1 MINLTNCS
9 EKDNDRVELLNNRVS
24 FSDNTL
30 LQFWDTIR
38 VPMAIDALLFVAD
51 LDPERLCIA
60 IPLTPNSI
68 PAKQTPMVVVVL
80 DSDLVTFRQCRDL
93 FTDRGE
99 KHQAKGLPGLLLGYG
114 SAVPFIDG
122 KYTSTG
128 RLLQGIRALLDKAKA
143 AGESKAYIIGVEA
156 GIFSRLDRRA
166 RSSDSRPLVVSDAAR
181 LPLGLEEWPVPQ
193 DLLKRFQGETLEY
206 RFVRQMMLRAKD
218 VELPVLILGETGTGK
233 SVIAR
238 AIHDFGNRHGR
249 FVEVNCS
256 AIPSELLESEL
267 FGHVPGAFTDAKAAK
282 TGLWELADG
291 GTLFLDEV
299 GDLTSA
305 HQVKVLHALQEGRI
319 RLVGGTTEIQ
329 VYARVIAATN
339 RNLYAMMQAN
349 QFRQDLYYRLRQLV
363 IYAPVLRG
371 NPANISVLAQAQWKR
386 LRGPAAQLNSDVL
399 KELCAMRWPG
409 NVREL
414 NSFLGALN
422 SFHKCDELRVEHVRE
437 LQTYFA
443 TVPDGY
449 FVNVEDPSYHRI
461 ECLRHLR
468 RTDEVM
474 HACES
479 QLKPLIGGQSLE
491 MQTRNLLGQTRAELQ
506 FLLDSR
512 LLFHSQ
518 QTYDAVALLGND
530 LDHLLALPEDAV
542 RVQFRFFNDSM
553 QPHMHQAI
561 GRIFTEVQLLMGES

>member
-1 MINLTNCS
+1 
-9 EKDNDRVELLNNRVS
+9 
-24 FSDNTL
+24 
-30 LQFWDTIR
+30 
-38 VPMAIDALLFVAD
+38 MAIDALLFVAGSE
-51 LDPERLCIA
+51 PERLSIA

-68 PAKQTPMVVVVL
+68 PTRQTPLVVVVL
-80 DSDLVTFRQCRDL
+80 DRDLASFRQGGEL

-99 KHQAKGLPGLLLGYG
+99 KHEAKGLPALLLGFD
-114 SAVPFIDG
+114 STVPFIDG

-128 RLLQGIRALLDKAKA
+128 RLLQGIRALLEKAKA
-143 AGESKAYIIGVEA
+143 TGESKAYIIGIEA
-156 GIFSRLDRRA
+156 GIFSRLGKRA
-166 RSSDSRPLVVSDAAR
+166 RSGDARPLVTSSPAK
-181 LPLGLEEWPVPQ
+181 LPLGLEEWPVPSE
-193 DLLKRFQGETLEY
+193 LTKRFQGETLEY

-238 AIHDFGNRHGR
+238 AIHDFGNRQGR

-256 AIPSELLESEL
+256 AIPAELLESEL
-267 FGHVPGAFTDAKAAK
+267 FGHVAGAFTDAKAAK
-282 TGLWELADG
+282 TGLWELADR

-299 GDLTSA
+299 GDLTLA
-305 HQVKVLHALQEGRI
+305 HQVKVLHALQEGKI
-319 RLVGGTTEIQ
+319 RRVGGTTEIQ
-329 VYARVIAATN
+329 VHARVIAATN
-339 RNLYAMMQAN
+339 RNLYAMMQAS

-371 NPANISVLAQAQWKR
+371 HPTNIGALAQVQWKK
-386 LRGPAAQLNSDVL
+386 LRGPTAELNSDVL

-422 SFHKCDELRVEHVRE
+422 SFHRCDELRVEHIRE

-443 TVPDGY
+443 TVPDGS

-468 RTDEVM
+468 RADEVM
-474 HACES
+474 HACEL
-479 QLKPLIGGQSLE
+479 QLKSLVGGRALGT
-491 MQTRNLLGQTRAELQ
+491 QTRNQLDQTRAELQ

-512 LLFHSQ
+512 LLFRSQ
-518 QTYDAVALLGND
+518 QTYDAVALLGDD
-530 LDHLLALPEDAV
+530 LDHLLALPENGLSA
-542 RVQFRFFNDSM
+542 QLRFFNDII
-553 QPHMHQAI
+553 QPHMHEAT
-561 GRIFTEVQLLMGES
+561 GRIFGEVQLLMG